1 LGNSRQELKHVRVAG
16 KGDLVSIAELHLNT
30 IRYIAS
36 LVPPE
41 FERTIQTPPPT
52 DKTVSEFETALL
64 DESSIMLVCEVDA
77 RFAGFVLG
85 KIETHGDDLLES
97 PFLTIVYLEIHPEF
111 RRQSVGLS
119 LMLEVEK
126 WARENNLKTLELT
139 VYVANSPAIELYES
153 MNYERL
159 ELRMAK
165 RLA

>member
-1 LGNSRQELKHVRVAG
+1 LGSSRQELKHVRIAG
-16 KGDLVSIAELHLNT
+16 KGDLASIAELHLNA
-30 IRYIAS
+30 IRHMAS

-41 FERTIQTPPPT
+41 FGRTIQTPPPT
-52 DKTVSEFETALL
+52 DKVVSEFETALL
-64 DESSIMLVCEVDA
+64 DESSIMLVCEVDG

-85 KIETHGDDLLES
+85 TIETHGDDLLES
-97 PFLTIVYLEIHPEF
+97 PFLTVVYLEIYPEF
-111 RRQSVGLS
+111 RRQSVGRS
-119 LMLEVEK
+119 LMLDVEK
-126 WARENNLKTLELT
+126 WAGDNNLKALELT